1 MFLYTFCF
9 ENENS
14 WPASKY
20 EDNTGIASY
29 AKYGKIKSYDK
40 TMAIIVPHLKK

>member
-9 ENENS
+9 ENY

-40 TMAIIVPHLKK
+40 TMAIIVPHLMK